1 MVIGKI
7 RIKGKQATRK
17 KTKRERGIEKEIKHR
32 QTDGHRNRQTAIE
45 KGKEEEEGGKGM
57 RKEKKRREETKQD
70 N

>member
-32 QTDGHRNRQTAIE
+32 QTDIEIDRQP
-45 KGKEEEEGGKGM
+45 
-57 RKEKKRREETKQD
+57 
-70 N
+70 